1 MRSRGINKRLALASR
16 ICFVL
21 SRLISS
27 RAINIFTT
35 LYILHVH
42 HQRRSNSFKSTI
54 NQFIHQQHTTT
65 ANMRSS
71 IFFVAPFVAAAY
83 AQSSDANTT
92 VRI

>member
-1 MRSRGINKRLALASR
+1 LPLLLVFVLFFLASSHHAQSTS
-16 ICFVL
+16 
-21 SRLISS
+21 SRLCTYFTFI
-27 RAINIFTT
+27 INAD
-35 LYILHVH
+35 
-42 HQRRSNSFKSTI
+42 QNSTKSTI